1 MAREIASLG
10 DVQNNQNPATTIND
24 FKDRLVKLIPS
35 EIITAYT
42 TIFGLITGA
51 VVAGNKNSLLLIV
64 FALLLILTPFYLY
77 YVSHVTKAAQIVF
90 TTVAFAIWVSVIGGP
105 FDGYHPLGF
114 PLSFIGSIVLIF
126 YTLLIPFVYK
136 G

>member
-1 MAREIASLG
+1 MAREIASLS
-10 DVQNNQNPATTIND
+10 DVQNPQNPASTTND

-51 VVAGNKNSLLLIV
+51 AIAGNKTQLLLIV
-64 FALLLILTPFYLY
+64 FVLLLLLTPLYLY
-77 YVSHVTKAAQIVF
+77 FISNVKKPGQIVF

-105 FDGYHPLGF
+105 FDSFKPLGF